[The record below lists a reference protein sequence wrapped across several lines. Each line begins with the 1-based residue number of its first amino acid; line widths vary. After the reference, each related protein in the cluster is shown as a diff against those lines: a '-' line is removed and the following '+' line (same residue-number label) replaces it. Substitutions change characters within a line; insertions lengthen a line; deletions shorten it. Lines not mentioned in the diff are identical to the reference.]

1 MIPPIAN
8 IDLSVLWASLVIGAL
23 LRLLPQLFA
32 FPIT

>member
-1 MIPPIAN
+1 
-8 IDLSVLWASLVIGAL
+8 VLWASLVIGAL